1 MKITTRDS
9 RIKELN
15 LSIKEISLKY
25 NISYERARQIVRNE
39 RAKKLQYY
47 KTIQVEYTIQVD
59 KLIQNNLQLEI
70 KRLSNKGRTKEI
82 IIQKI
87 ILIRSLRD
95 NYFYPF
101 IQIAKLFNNNYHTIR
116 HLYYSHKEG

>member
-1 MKITTRDS
+1 MKIKTRDN
-9 RIKELN
+9 RIKESN

-25 NISYERARQIVRNE
+25 DISYERARQIIRNE
-39 RAKKLQYY
+39 RNKKIQYY
-47 KTIQVEYTIQVD
+47 ETIRVEYAKQVD
-59 KLIQNNLQLEI
+59 KLIQNNLQQEI

-87 ILIRSLRD
+87 ILIRVLRD